1 MKSFRKTL
9 NIPLEGRMIVDSNH
23 AIFTFDGTGDVLTE
37 AVRTFSIDSLTKIF
51 EEFKSELPESIP
63 LFIKSSGG
71 IPHSLDAA
79 IIAQRPAEYFSHIGG
94 DYSGLWNGEI
104 HVTPGL
110 MLTIADAYIYVA
122 AVLVEGDAIKQSI
135 IITADTMIDCG
146 WPLTQRISGIRLPAE
161 FLALRRKFEANAIQN
176 GIGCVTKSAVAG
188 SI

>member
-1 MKSFRKTL
+1 MKAFKKTL
-9 NIPLEGRMIVDSNH
+9 NIPLEGRMIVDSNY
-23 AIFTFDGTGDVLTE
+23 AVFNLYGAGDVLTE

-79 IIAQRPAEYFSHIGG
+79 IIAQRPAEYFTHIG
-94 DYSGLWNGEI
+94 DYSGPWNGEI
-104 HVTPGL
+104 PVIPGL
-110 MLTIADAYIYVA
+110 NLTIADAYIYVA
-122 AVLVEGDAIKQSI
+122 AVLVEDDAIKQSI

-146 WPLTQRISGIRLPAE
+146 WPLTQRIPSIRFPAE
-161 FLALRRKFEANAIQN
+161 FLALRSKFEANAIQN
-176 GIGCVTKSAVAG
+176 GIRCVTKSAVAE